1 MLTNSIEDNLRAS
14 LQGAIREVRDFPTPG
29 IAFKDIT
36 PVLSD
41 PALFARVTSAM
52 ADAFAGDRPTH
63 VAAIESRGF
72 LLGGPI
78 AQNLRAGL
86 VPIRKPGKLPGLTET
101 EHYSLEYGADALQ
114 IHRDAFGGGARV
126 LIVDDVLAT
135 GGTALAAR
143 RLVERLGGHAVG
155 FTVLIELAFLD
166 PRRRFGDWPVR
177 SLVQY

>member
-1 MLTNSIEDNLRAS
+1 MKATLRSA
-14 LQGAIREVRDFPTPG
+14 LEAAIREVPDFPTPG

-41 PALFARVTSAM
+41 PVLFGRVTGAL
-52 ADAFAGDRPTH
+52 ADAFVAQCPTH

-78 AQNLRAGL
+78 AQRLATGL
-86 VPIRKPGKLPGLTET
+86 VPVRKPGKLPGPTET
-101 EHYSLEYGADALQ
+101 EHYSLEYGSDALQ

-135 GGTALAAR
+135 GGTILAAR
-143 RLVERLGGHAVG
+143 RLVERLGAEAIGCA
-155 FTVLIELAFLD
+155 VLIELAFLD
-166 PRRRFGDWPVR
+166 PRKRLGDWPVH

>member
-1 MLTNSIEDNLRAS
+1 MDAS
-14 LQGAIREVRDFPTPG
+14 LRFALEAAIREVPDFPTPG

-41 PALFARVTSAM
+41 PVLFERVTSAL
-52 ADAFAGDRPTH
+52 ADAFAAQRPTH
-63 VAAIESRGF
+63 IAAIESRGF

-78 AQNLRAGL
+78 AQRLGTGL
-86 VPIRKPGKLPGLTET
+86 VPVRKPGKLPGPTET

-114 IHRDAFGGGARV
+114 IHRDAFGNGARV

-135 GGTALAAR
+135 GGTVLAAR
-143 RLVERLGGHAVG
+143 RLVGRLGAEAIGCA
-155 FTVLIELAFLD
+155 VLIELAFLD
-166 PRRRFGDWPVR
+166 PRQRLGDWAVH